1 MIKDFSLSIIK
12 SFPGTHYQTEVV
24 PKPNMD
30 DKKIDKLNFRA
41 RKERNMKFLNY
52 IRDQMK

>member
-41 RKERNMKFLNY
+41 RKERNTKFLNY